1 MSTLIQRMQTR
12 YLHNHDFLAALGR
25 ESTCALSD
33 FLGNQQVMS
42 AFWHRFYPGD
52 LPRQVIC
59 GLNPGQLGAGL
70 TGVPVLLE
78 RLGFYPDVSG
88 QPDGDFCLIAWRAA

>member
-42 AFWHRFYPGD
+42 AFSGAGFIP
-52 LPRQVIC
+52 VIC
-59 GLNPGQLGAGL
+59 PGM
-70 TGVPVLLE
+70 
-78 RLGFYPDVSG
+78 
-88 QPDGDFCLIAWRAA
+88 